1 MYCSKC
7 GNKVNEN
14 DKFCT
19 KCGNACI
26 EQERTFNNENINQ
39 FNTSNS
45 TNSMALPS
53 LICSIV
59 GLFVFGI
66 PLGIISLILGI
77 MAHKQAVIS
86 RSSTKMATWAII
98 LGIID
103 IVLPIIYIDSWYSLI
118 F

>member
-77 MAHKQAVIS
+77 MDKIEEWNEEQKKVFKEKQFQ
-86 RSSTKMATWAII
+86 KQKKE
-98 LGIID
+98 LKK
-103 IVLPIIYIDSWYSLI
+103 
-118 F
+118 